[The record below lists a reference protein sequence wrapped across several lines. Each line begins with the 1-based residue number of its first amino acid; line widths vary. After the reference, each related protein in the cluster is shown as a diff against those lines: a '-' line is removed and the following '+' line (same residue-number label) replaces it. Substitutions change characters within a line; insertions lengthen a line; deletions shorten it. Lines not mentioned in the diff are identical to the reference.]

1 MRRGA
6 FGLSSLTTYR
16 LAYANQYVKRILIF
30 FPSPQFLRI
39 YEDSL
44 WPLASVP
51 PLCYAQSTKSCP
63 PPLARA
69 LFGGMSMQAVHL
81 SGGALTLG
89 LATALLC
96 AGCAPCPPPVRVP
109 PPLRSPRSPPHSPR
123 SPPHSPRSPPCGGLW
138 TAWSRRRTVWSASR
152 RGILP
157 VRAQRCGRLRA
168 DSGDPV
174 TVTYTGALDPEEGTV
189 SAVLLSITRDT
200 LLNPGGRIHRWDA
213 AVLYRPLL
221 TSEGRASG

>member
-89 LATALLC
+89 LAAALLC
-96 AGCAPCPPPVRVP
+96 AGCAPLP
-109 PPLRSPRSPPHSPR
+109 
-123 SPPHSPRSPPCGGLW
+123 
-138 TAWSRRRTVWSASR
+138 SASQGSSAPQVSTVSASLSQVSSL
-152 RGILP
+152 RGALD
-157 VRAQRCGRLRA
+157 RLEPEA
-168 DSGDPV
+168 DCLVLASGGEYYRFERNGVDVSGLIPGDPV

-200 LLNPGGRIHRWDA
+200 L
-213 AVLYRPLL
+213 
-221 TSEGRASG
+221 

>member
-30 FPSPQFLRI
+30 FQAPQFLRI

-89 LATALLC
+89 LAAALLC
-96 AGCAPCPPPVRVP
+96 AGCAPLP
-109 PPLRSPRSPPHSPR
+109 
-123 SPPHSPRSPPCGGLW
+123 
-138 TAWSRRRTVWSASR
+138 SASQGSSAPQVSTVSASLSQVSSL
-152 RGILP
+152 RGALD
-157 VRAQRCGRLRA
+157 RLEPEA
-168 DSGDPV
+168 DCLVLASGGEYYRFERNGVDVSGLIPGDPV

-200 LLNPGGRIHRWDA
+200 L
-213 AVLYRPLL
+213 
-221 TSEGRASG
+221 